1 MRVPRDLAK
10 RIDAL
15 EKAIR
20 LKLPEKPTAEEV
32 RHVVMS
38 QLAEEK
44 FYELILR
51 WESEYYEILNGHDT
65 RALTDAV
72 DDLIT
77 RIEREPIMETDA
89 WGPSIRGMTPDQSEG
104 GVNTLADIYT
114 IFVRNL
120 RDSELRRI
128 SIESKDSKGW
138 EPMRL

>member
-1 MRVPRDLAK
+1 MSVPRGLAK
-10 RIDAL
+10 RIDDL
-15 EKAIR
+15 EKSIR

-32 RHVVMS
+32 RHEVRS

-44 FYELILR
+44 FNELIVR
-51 WESEYYEILNGHDT
+51 WESEYDEILNGHDT

-77 RIEREPIMETDA
+77 RIKREPIMKTDA
-89 WGPSIRGMTPDQSEG
+89 WGPNIREMTPDQPEG
-104 GVNTLADIYT
+104 RVNTLADIYT
-114 IFVRNL
+114 IFVRNF

-128 SIESKDSKGW
+128 RMESRDSEGW